1 MKSDIEIAREVSLRK
16 IKEIATGLGIPR
28 EEVQNYGRYIAKIP
42 LHLIDEEKIKQH
54 NLILVTAITP
64 TKAGIGKTTVSIGLA
79 LGLNKIG
86 KKAVVAL
93 REPSLGPCFGM
104 KGGAAGGGY
113 SQVLPMENIN
123 LHFTGDF
130 HAVTSAH
137 NMITALLDNYI
148 YQNRNSCEGLKEV
161 KWKRVLDVND
171 RSLRNIVSGLGGS
184 ANGIPTET
192 GFDITAASEIMAIL
206 CLATDIDDLKRRVGN
221 ILLGYTYDGKP
232 FTVNDMGI
240 AGAITVLLKDA
251 LLPNLVQTT
260 ENTPAFIHGGPFAN
274 IAHGCNSVLATQMA
288 LTYGDYVI
296 TEAGFGADLG
306 AEKFFNIKCRKAG
319 LSPKLTV
326 IVATAQSLKL
336 HGGVPEAQIKEP
348 NKEGLIRGF
357 ANLDKHIENMK
368 NFGQQVIV
376 TFNRFASDTDEEIAL
391 VAEHCKEKGVGFAV
405 NTVFA
410 DGGKGAVELARL
422 VAETI
427 EKNTSK
433 PLKFTYEESD
443 SIRKKVRKIAEGIYG
458 ASSIVYTTLAEKKLK
473 EIEKLGIAHFPVC
486 IAKTQYSFSSD
497 PKAYGVAKDFEL
509 KVRDIIINNGAEM
522 IVVVMGEIMRMP
534 GLPKEPQFLGKQ
546 SFRSRTH
553 RHRKRTDRRIELI
566 LRGAIKD
573 RILSHPD
580 FSRHKFRNSPSR
592 FGGFNYY
599 FYF

>member
-1 MKSDIEIAREVSLRK
+1 MKSDIEIARETDMRK
-16 IKEIATGLGIPR
+16 IKEVATTLGIPR
-28 EEVQNYGRYIAKIP
+28 EEVQNYGRYIAKVPI
-42 LHLIDEEKIKQH
+42 HLIDKKQMDQH

-113 SQVLPMENIN
+113 AQVLPMENIN

-148 YQNRNSCEGLKEV
+148 YQTRNTCEGLKEI

-184 ANGIPTET
+184 ANGVPTET
-192 GFDITAASEIMAIL
+192 GFDITPASEIMAIL
-206 CLATDIDDLKRRVGN
+206 CLATDIEDLKRRVGN
-221 ILLGYTYDGKP
+221 ILLGYTNEDKP
-232 FTVNDMGI
+232 FTVNDLGI

-260 ENTPAFIHGGPFAN
+260 ENTPAFVHGGPFAN
-274 IAHGCNSVLATQMA
+274 IAHGCNSISATQMA

-336 HGGVPEAQIKEP
+336 HGGVPEKEIKEP
-348 NKEGLIRGF
+348 NIEGLKNGF

-368 NFGQQVIV
+368 SFGQQVIV
-376 TFNRFASDTDEEIAL
+376 TFNRFATDTDEEIAL
-391 VAEHCKEKGVGFAV
+391 VAEHCEEKGVGFAM
-405 NTVFA
+405 NNVFA
-410 DGGKGAVELARL
+410 EGGEGGTELARL
-422 VAETI
+422 VVDTI
-427 EKNTSK
+427 ENHPSA
-433 PLKFTYEESD
+433 PLQYTYD
-443 SIRKKVRKIAEGIYG
+443 LNDPIRTKVQKVAQKIYG
-458 ASSIVYTTLAEKKLK
+458 ASSIVYTTLADKKLRQ
-473 EIEKLGIAHFPVC
+473 IESLGISHYPIC

-509 KVRDIIINNGAEM
+509 KVRDVIINNGAEM

-534 GLPKEPQFLGKQ
+534 GLPKEPQA
-546 SFRSRTH
+546 
-553 RHRKRTDRRIELI
+553 RKIDIVDGMIE
-566 LRGAIKD
+566 G
-573 RILSHPD
+573 LS
-580 FSRHKFRNSPSR
+580 
-592 FGGFNYY
+592 
-599 FYF
+599 

>member
-1 MKSDIEIAREVSLRK
+1 MKSDIEIARETDLRK
-16 IKEIATGLGIPR
+16 IKEVATTLGIPR
-28 EEVQNYGRYIAKIP
+28 EEVQNYGRYIAKVPI
-42 LHLIDEEKIKQH
+42 HLIDKKQMDQH

-113 SQVLPMENIN
+113 AQVLPMENIN

-148 YQNRNSCEGLKEV
+148 YQTRNTCEGLKEI

-184 ANGIPTET
+184 ANGVPTET
-192 GFDITAASEIMAIL
+192 GFDITPASEIMAIL
-206 CLATDIDDLKRRVGN
+206 CLATDIEDLKRRVGN
-221 ILLGYTYDGKP
+221 ILLGYTNEDKP
-232 FTVNDMGI
+232 FTVNDLGI

-260 ENTPAFIHGGPFAN
+260 ENTPAFVHGGPFAN
-274 IAHGCNSVLATQMA
+274 IAHGCNSILATQMA

-336 HGGVPEAQIKEP
+336 HGGVPEKEIKEP
-348 NKEGLIRGF
+348 NIEGLKNGF

-368 NFGQQVIV
+368 SFGQQVIV
-376 TFNRFASDTDEEIAL
+376 TFNRFATDTDEEIAL
-391 VAEHCKEKGVGFAV
+391 VAEHCKEKGVGFAM
-405 NTVFA
+405 NNVFSE
-410 DGGKGAVELARL
+410 GGEGGTELARL
-422 VAETI
+422 VVDTI
-427 EKNTSK
+427 ENHPSA
-433 PLKFTYEESD
+433 PLQYTYD
-443 SIRKKVRKIAEGIYG
+443 LNDPIRTKVQKVAQKIYG
-458 ASSIVYTTLAEKKLK
+458 ASSIVYTTLADKKLRQ
-473 EIEKLGIAHFPVC
+473 IESLGISHYPIC

-497 PKAYGVAKDFEL
+497 PKAYGVAKEFEL
-509 KVRDIIINNGAEM
+509 KVRDVIINNGAEM

-534 GLPKEPQFLGKQ
+534 GLPKEPQA
-546 SFRSRTH
+546 
-553 RHRKRTDRRIELI
+553 RKIDIVDGMIE
-566 LRGAIKD
+566 G
-573 RILSHPD
+573 LS
-580 FSRHKFRNSPSR
+580 
-592 FGGFNYY
+592 
-599 FYF
+599 

>member
-1 MKSDIEIAREVSLRK
+1 MKSDIEIARETDLRK
-16 IKEIATGLGIPR
+16 IKEVATTLGIPR
-28 EEVQNYGRYIAKIP
+28 EEVQNYGRYIAKVPI
-42 LHLIDEEKIKQH
+42 HLIDKKQMDQH

-113 SQVLPMENIN
+113 AQVLPMENIN

-137 NMITALLDNYI
+137 NMITALLYKYI
-148 YQNRNSCEGLKEV
+148 YHTPNTCVGLKDI

-184 ANGIPTET
+184 ANGVPTET
-192 GFDITAASEIMAIL
+192 GFDITPASEIMAIL
-206 CLATDIDDLKRRVGN
+206 CLATDIEDLKRRVGN
-221 ILLGYTYDGKP
+221 ILLGYTNEDKP
-232 FTVNDMGI
+232 FTVNDLGI

-260 ENTPAFIHGGPFAN
+260 ENTPAFVHGGPFAN
-274 IAHGCNSVLATQMA
+274 IAHGCNSILATQMA

-336 HGGVPEAQIKEP
+336 HGGVPEKEIKEP
-348 NKEGLIRGF
+348 NIEGLKNGF
-357 ANLDKHIENMK
+357 TNLDKHIENMK
-368 NFGQQVIV
+368 SFGQQVIV
-376 TFNRFASDTDEEIAL
+376 TFNRFATDTDEEIAL
-391 VAEHCKEKGVGFAV
+391 VAEHCKEKGVGFAM
-405 NTVFA
+405 NNVFSE
-410 DGGKGAVELARL
+410 GGEGGTELARL
-422 VAETI
+422 VVDTI
-427 EKNTSK
+427 ENHPSA
-433 PLKFTYEESD
+433 PLQYTYD
-443 SIRKKVRKIAEGIYG
+443 LNDPIRTKVQKVAQKIYG
-458 ASSIVYTTLAEKKLK
+458 ASSIVYTTLADKKLRQ
-473 EIEKLGIAHFPVC
+473 IESLGISHYPIC

-509 KVRDIIINNGAEM
+509 KVRDVIINNGAEM

-534 GLPKEPQFLGKQ
+534 GLPKEPQA
-546 SFRSRTH
+546 
-553 RHRKRTDRRIELI
+553 RKIDIVDGMIE
-566 LRGAIKD
+566 G
-573 RILSHPD
+573 LS
-580 FSRHKFRNSPSR
+580 
-592 FGGFNYY
+592 
-599 FYF
+599 

>member
-1 MKSDIEIAREVSLRK
+1 MKSDIEIARETDLRK
-16 IKEIATGLGIPR
+16 IKEVATTLGIPR
-28 EEVQNYGRYIAKIP
+28 EEVQNYGRYIAKVPI
-42 LHLIDEEKIKQH
+42 HLIDKKQMDQH

-113 SQVLPMENIN
+113 AQVLPMENIN

-130 HAVTSAH
+130 HAVTSTH

-148 YQNRNSCEGLKEV
+148 YQTRNTCEGLKEI

-184 ANGIPTET
+184 ANGVPTET
-192 GFDITAASEIMAIL
+192 GFDITPASEIMAIL
-206 CLATDIDDLKRRVGN
+206 CLATDIEDLKRRVGN
-221 ILLGYTYDGKP
+221 ILLGYTNEDKP
-232 FTVNDMGI
+232 FTVNDLGI

-260 ENTPAFIHGGPFAN
+260 ENTPAFVHGGPFAN
-274 IAHGCNSVLATQMA
+274 IAHGCNSILATQMA

-336 HGGVPEAQIKEP
+336 HGGVPEKEIKEP
-348 NKEGLIRGF
+348 NIEGLKNGF

-368 NFGQQVIV
+368 SFGQQVIV
-376 TFNRFASDTDEEIAL
+376 TFNRFATDTDEEIAL
-391 VAEHCKEKGVGFAV
+391 VAEHCKEKGVGFAM
-405 NTVFA
+405 NNVFSE
-410 DGGKGAVELARL
+410 GGEGGTELARL
-422 VAETI
+422 VVDTI
-427 EKNTSK
+427 ENHPSA
-433 PLKFTYEESD
+433 PLQYTYD
-443 SIRKKVRKIAEGIYG
+443 LNDPIRTKVQKVAQKIYG
-458 ASSIVYTTLAEKKLK
+458 ASSIVYTTLADKKLRQ
-473 EIEKLGIAHFPVC
+473 IESLGISHYPIC

-509 KVRDIIINNGAEM
+509 KVRDVIINNGAEM

-534 GLPKEPQFLGKQ
+534 GLPKEPQA
-546 SFRSRTH
+546 
-553 RHRKRTDRRIELI
+553 RKIDIVDGMIE
-566 LRGAIKD
+566 G
-573 RILSHPD
+573 LS
-580 FSRHKFRNSPSR
+580 
-592 FGGFNYY
+592 
-599 FYF
+599 

>member
-1 MKSDIEIAREVSLRK
+1 MKSDIEIARETDLRK
-16 IKEIATGLGIPR
+16 IKEVATTLGIPR
-28 EEVQNYGRYIAKIP
+28 EEVQNYGRYIAKVPI
-42 LHLIDEEKIKQH
+42 HLIDKKQMDQH

-113 SQVLPMENIN
+113 AQVLPMENIN

-130 HAVTSAH
+130 HAVPSAH

-148 YQNRNSCEGLKEV
+148 YQTRNTCEGLKEI

-184 ANGIPTET
+184 ANGVPTET
-192 GFDITAASEIMAIL
+192 GFDITPASEIMAIL
-206 CLATDIDDLKRRVGN
+206 CLATDIEDLKRRVGN
-221 ILLGYTYDGKP
+221 ILLGYTNEDKP
-232 FTVNDMGI
+232 FTVNDLGI

-260 ENTPAFIHGGPFAN
+260 ENTPAFVHGGPFAN
-274 IAHGCNSVLATQMA
+274 IAHGCNSISATQMA

-336 HGGVPEAQIKEP
+336 HGGVPEKEIKEP
-348 NKEGLIRGF
+348 NIEGLKNGF

-368 NFGQQVIV
+368 SFGQQVIV
-376 TFNRFASDTDEEIAL
+376 TFNRFATDTDEEIAL
-391 VAEHCKEKGVGFAV
+391 VAEHCEEKGVGFAM
-405 NTVFA
+405 NNVFA
-410 DGGKGAVELARL
+410 EGGEGGTELARL
-422 VAETI
+422 VVDTI
-427 EKNTSK
+427 ENHPSA
-433 PLKFTYEESD
+433 PLQYTYD
-443 SIRKKVRKIAEGIYG
+443 LNDPIRTKVQKVAQKIYG
-458 ASSIVYTTLAEKKLK
+458 ASSIVYTTLADKKLRQ
-473 EIEKLGIAHFPVC
+473 IESLGISHYPIC

-509 KVRDIIINNGAEM
+509 KVRDVIINNGAEM

-534 GLPKEPQFLGKQ
+534 GLPKEPQA
-546 SFRSRTH
+546 
-553 RHRKRTDRRIELI
+553 RKIDIVDGMIE
-566 LRGAIKD
+566 G
-573 RILSHPD
+573 LS
-580 FSRHKFRNSPSR
+580 
-592 FGGFNYY
+592 
-599 FYF
+599 

>member
-1 MKSDIEIAREVSLRK
+1 MKSDIEIARETDLRK
-16 IKEIATGLGIPR
+16 IKEVATTLGIPR
-28 EEVQNYGRYIAKIP
+28 EEVQNYGRYIAKVPI
-42 LHLIDEEKIKQH
+42 HLIDKKQMDQH

-113 SQVLPMENIN
+113 AQVLPMENIN

-148 YQNRNSCEGLKEV
+148 YQTRNTCEGLKEI

-184 ANGIPTET
+184 ANGVPTET
-192 GFDITAASEIMAIL
+192 GFDITPASEIMAIL
-206 CLATDIDDLKRRVGN
+206 CLATDIEDLKRRVGN
-221 ILLGYTYDGKP
+221 ILLGYTNEDKP
-232 FTVNDMGI
+232 FTVNDLGI

-260 ENTPAFIHGGPFAN
+260 ENTPAFVHGGPFAN
-274 IAHGCNSVLATQMA
+274 IAHGCNSISATQMA

-336 HGGVPEAQIKEP
+336 HGGVPEKEIKEP
-348 NKEGLIRGF
+348 NIEGLKNGF

-368 NFGQQVIV
+368 SFGQQVIV
-376 TFNRFASDTDEEIAL
+376 TFNRFATDTDEEIAL
-391 VAEHCKEKGVGFAV
+391 VAEHCEEKGVGFAL
-405 NTVFA
+405 NNVFA
-410 DGGKGAVELARL
+410 EGGEGGTELARL
-422 VAETI
+422 VVDTI
-427 EKNTSK
+427 ENHPSA
-433 PLKFTYEESD
+433 PLQYTYD
-443 SIRKKVRKIAEGIYG
+443 LNDPIRTKVQKVAQKIYG
-458 ASSIVYTTLAEKKLK
+458 ASSIVYTTLADKKLRQ
-473 EIEKLGIAHFPVC
+473 IESLGISHYPIC

-509 KVRDIIINNGAEM
+509 KVRDVIINNGAEM

-534 GLPKEPQFLGKQ
+534 GLPKEPQA
-546 SFRSRTH
+546 
-553 RHRKRTDRRIELI
+553 RKIDIVDGMIE
-566 LRGAIKD
+566 G
-573 RILSHPD
+573 LS
-580 FSRHKFRNSPSR
+580 
-592 FGGFNYY
+592 
-599 FYF
+599 